1 MQVVHRVPYD
11 GSIEY
16 RISTYSMVL
25 TNALALARLRGDTYS
40 REEISR
46 STTENM
52 PMAKKFISQ
61 HLTPEI
67 ISSIDESAA
76 AIRAE
81 IDKSKK

>member
-1 MQVVHRVPYD
+1 MQLLYRFPDD

-25 TNALALARLRGDTYS
+25 TNALALARLRGETYT
-40 REEISR
+40 REEIHQ
-46 STTENM
+46 STVDNI
-52 PMAKKFISQ
+52 PLAKKFISQ
-61 HLTPEI
+61 KLTPEI

-76 AIRAE
+76 AIRAK